1 MKILWL
7 TWKDSEHPQFG
18 GAEIVTR
25 ELTKRLVSD
34 GHEVLL
40 ISAGFYAAKSQCL
53 INGVKILRLG
63 NRFTVYLEVFKYYK
77 KNLIGWPD
85 LIIDE
90 CNTVPFFASLYVSE
104 PVVMFF
110 HQLAREV
117 WFYQMP
123 WPISWIGYILEPVY
137 LRMLSSNRVI
147 TISESTKNNLIQY
160 GFQSDKSIIISEGI
174 ELTPIADISKSK
186 KFNHPTLLY
195 LGALREMKRPD
206 DIIQAFELAKNK
218 QENLRLIIA
227 GGGEG
232 KYFQV
237 IMKQIQDSPYA
248 ADIEYLGKVPIK
260 MKITLLRKAHIL
272 LVASIK
278 EGWGLVVTE
287 AASQGTPAISYNV
300 DGLRDSICHR
310 ETGILTEINTPE
322 YMAISILDMMKDSER
337 YSSIRNTAWERSKL
351 ITFDQSYL
359 DFDQAII
366 EFGVKK

>member
-7 TWKDSEHPQFG
+7 TWKDSKHPQSG

-25 ELTKRLVSD
+25 ELTKRLVAD

-40 ISAGFYAAKSQCL
+40 ISAGFSGAKSENL

-63 NRFTVYLEVFKYYK
+63 NRFTVYLEVSKYYK
-77 KNLIGWPD
+77 KHLRGWPD
-85 LIIDE
+85 LVIDE
-90 CNTVPFFASLYVSE
+90 CNTIPFFASLYIRE
-104 PVVMFF
+104 PVIMFF

-137 LRMLSSNRVI
+137 LRMLRGNRVI
-147 TISESTKNNLIQY
+147 TISESTKKNLLQY
-160 GFQSDKSIIISEGI
+160 GFQSNRSIVISEGI
-174 ELTPIADISKSK
+174 ELTPMDNINKAEKYK
-186 KFNHPTLLY
+186 YPTLLY

-206 DIIQAFELAKNK
+206 NIIQAFEFAKKK

-232 KYFQV
+232 KYFQRV
-237 IMKQIQDSPYA
+237 MKQIQDSPYA
-248 ADIEYLGKVPIK
+248 ADIEYLGKVNIEL
-260 MKITLLRKAHIL
+260 KIALLRKVHIL

-287 AASQGTPAISYNV
+287 AASQGTPAISYDV
-300 DGLRDSICHR
+300 DGLRDSICHKK
-310 ETGILTEINTPE
+310 TGLLTEVNTPE
-322 YMAISILDMMKDSER
+322 YLARSILTMIQNPKD
-337 YSSIRNTAWERSKL
+337 YSIMRNTAWEWSRL
-351 ITFDQSYL
+351 ITFDQSYR
-359 DFDQAII
+359 DFDQAIMK
-366 EFGVKK
+366 FGIKE